1 MKSIEVAARTVEE
14 AIDEALQ
21 KLEAKKEHV
30 DITVLDEGNKG
41 FLGIIGSKQA
51 RIRAEVRPNHE
62 LKKEAALQFLE
73 ALFAKMG
80 VETSITGKSDEEA
93 VSLQVTGSDLG
104 ILIGRRGQTLNS
116 LQYITNLAVNRQGG
130 QWIRINLDIGSYRLK
145 REETLRT
152 LAQRL
157 AVKAETTG
165 RRVALDPMNPA
176 ERRIVHKE
184 LQGFS
189 GVETH
194 SEGDD
199 PHRRVIILPK

>member
-1 MKSIEVAARTVEE
+1 MKSIEVTARTVEE

-21 KLEAKKEHV
+21 KLEAKTEHV
-30 DITVLDEGNKG
+30 EITVLDEGNKG

-51 RIRAEVRPNHE
+51 RILAEVRPNHE
-62 LKKEAALQFLE
+62 LKKEAGFQFLE
-73 ALFAKMG
+73 ELFARMDVQ
-80 VETSITGKSDEEA
+80 VEITGSSDEEG
-93 VSLQVTGSDLG
+93 VDLQVTGDDLG

-130 QWIRINLDIGSYRLK
+130 QWIRINLDIGNYRFK
-145 REETLRT
+145 REETLRS

-157 AVKAETTG
+157 ASKAETTG

-176 ERRIVHKE
+176 ERRIVHQE

-194 SEGDD
+194 SEGED